1 MAKYGD
7 QSFLRIFSAI
17 KGLFSQLLMC
27 TLCVHWPALKYDGN
41 SVIFKV
47 SVFLFLKVLTKT
59 FKTATPTAK
68 HKWKK
73 AL

>member
-17 KGLFSQLLMC
+17 KGLFSQLLIC

-41 SVIFKV
+41 GVIFKV
-47 SVFLFLKVLTKT
+47 SVFLFLEGFDKN
-59 FKTATPTAK
+59 F
-68 HKWKK
+68 
-73 AL
+73 

>member
-1 MAKYGD
+1 MAKHWD

-47 SVFLFLKVLTKT
+47 SVFLFLEGFDKN
-59 FKTATPTAK
+59 F
-68 HKWKK
+68 
-73 AL
+73 